1 MAYTLSKE
9 YVWKEVGD
17 KIVVLHLDS
26 GHYYSLN
33 TTGSF
38 IWKSIM
44 DGQSPQ
50 QIAMGLCDAF
60 EIDEKT
66 AKKDTDETIHDLLN
80 RKFIT
85 DG

>member
-1 MAYTLSKE
+1 MAYKLSKE

-17 KIVVLHLDS
+17 KIVVLHLDT

-44 DGQSPQ
+44 GGNSPQ
-50 QIAMGLCDAF
+50 QIARGL
-60 EIDEKT
+60 
-66 AKKDTDETIHDLLN
+66 
-80 RKFIT
+80 
-85 DG
+85 